1 MKITPIYTKS
11 ILFCKVNL
19 HIGDINGKKSILQLL
34 TDKIVQMS
42 GNKCIEDGYVSSHD
56 IQILSHSTGLIQLDS
71 IIYEI
76 SYECNIALP
85 IEGMFYYAKIKSIT
99 KAGIH
104 CFITDD
110 HGHIPMT
117 VFICNDQN
125 NPNILFHS
133 VKENST
139 IVIKVCDMRYQ
150 LHDTSIEIIADIVKI
165 VEERT

>member
-1 MKITPIYTKS
+1 MKISPIYTKS
-11 ILFCKVNL
+11 ILFCKVT
-19 HIGDINGKKSILQLL
+19 IPIADITGKKSIVQLL
-34 TDKIVQMS
+34 TDKITQLS

-56 IQILSHSTGLIQLDS
+56 IQILSFSSGLIQLDY
-71 IIYEI
+71 IVYDI
-76 SYECNIALP
+76 SYECDIALP
-85 IEGMFYYAKIKSIT
+85 IEGMCYYAKIKSIT

-110 HGHIPMT
+110 YGHIPMT

-133 VKENST
+133 VKENSM

-150 LHDTSIEIIADIVKI
+150 LHDTCIEIIADIIKI
-165 VEERT
+165 M